1 MDLLERFGT
10 PLVSY
15 EGSCESQFE
24 YSATKLDI
32 PGYFEASQ
40 YRSGRIVIGVVGT
53 NIPQVTNIPPLAKG
67 DEKLSFHGRSTEGW
81 QVLPLERIVFP
92 VLGWQLKTMGPPPY
106 ELNLTPRYFE
116 ASSGRASQSGY
127 HIAHFL
133 ISNFLWHDFGA
144 ENRKPQP
151 IELTVRGFRI
161 EITPVEDYVTVAQQL
176 INGRGTH
183 PTAWVNIDSAG
194 GPKLSLKRFS
204 SVIEELMFVFRI
216 VTGNQVNWYYGE
228 ALRTSNREPV
238 ERLHQYTG
246 ISPYSNTF
254 RFRHLRKGM
263 VSVVPKVS
271 LSDLTLAFF
280 DEKGHSIDKETLN
293 IFVNQ
298 FTNATSSTPFLESAG
313 LIAST
318 LMDLIVSKYA
328 AAKDKSE
335 MCPEATY
342 VAKYLPAL
350 KQAVKSASVPQ
361 NIAEQAALHLRGS
374 FRYTFRQKLKLL
386 RDDLRLPLSDRE
398 IGRIVKTRN
407 LLVHEG
413 TFGSNPRGDYD
424 FLIWTIL
431 MSLCRL
437 CGYIGDLPIYRNDIP
452 LEV

>member
-24 YSATKLDI
+24 HSATKLDI

-53 NIPQVTNIPPLAKG
+53 SIPQVTNIPTLSKG

-127 HIAHFL
+127 HITRFL

-151 IELTVRGFRI
+151 VELTVRGFRI

-204 SVIEELMFVFRI
+204 SVIEELMW
-216 VTGNQVNWYYGE
+216 GG
-228 ALRTSNREPV
+228 P
-238 ERLHQYTG
+238 
-246 ISPYSNTF
+246 
-254 RFRHLRKGM
+254 
-263 VSVVPKVS
+263 
-271 LSDLTLAFF
+271 
-280 DEKGHSIDKETLN
+280 HS
-293 IFVNQ
+293 
-298 FTNATSSTPFLESAG
+298 
-313 LIAST
+313 
-318 LMDLIVSKYA
+318 
-328 AAKDKSE
+328 
-335 MCPEATY
+335 
-342 VAKYLPAL
+342 
-350 KQAVKSASVPQ
+350 
-361 NIAEQAALHLRGS
+361 
-374 FRYTFRQKLKLL
+374 
-386 RDDLRLPLSDRE
+386 
-398 IGRIVKTRN
+398 
-407 LLVHEG
+407 
-413 TFGSNPRGDYD
+413 
-424 FLIWTIL
+424 
-431 MSLCRL
+431 
-437 CGYIGDLPIYRNDIP
+437 
-452 LEV
+452 

>member
-24 YSATKLDI
+24 HSSTKLEI
-32 PGYFEASQ
+32 LGYFEASQ
-40 YRSGRIVIGVVGT
+40 YRSGRIVIGVVGA
-53 NIPQVTNIPPLAKG
+53 NIPRVTNIPLLAKG

-92 VLGWQLKTMGPPPY
+92 VLGWQLRTMGPPPY
-106 ELNLTPRYFE
+106 ELSLTPRNFE
-116 ASSGRASQSGY
+116 ASSGGASQSGY
-127 HIAHFL
+127 HIARFL

-144 ENRKPQP
+144 EDRKPEP
-151 IELTVRGFRI
+151 IELKVRGFRI
-161 EITPVEDYVTVAQQL
+161 GVTPVEDYVTVAPQL

-228 ALRTSNREPV
+228 ALRTSNRAPV
-238 ERLHQYTG
+238 ERLHQYAG
-246 ISPYSNTF
+246 ISPYSSTF

-263 VSVVPKVS
+263 VSVVPKVN
-271 LSDLTLAFF
+271 LTDLTLAFF
-280 DEKGHSIDKETLN
+280 DERGHSIDKETLK
-293 IFVNQ
+293 IFINQ

-328 AAKDKSE
+328 ATKDKSE
-335 MCPEATY
+335 VCPEATY
-342 VAKYLPAL
+342 VAQYLPVLQRAI
-350 KQAVKSASVPQ
+350 KSASVPQ
-361 NIAEQAALHLRGS
+361 NIREQAALHLRGS
-374 FRYTFRQKLKLL
+374 FRYTFRQKFKLL
-386 RDDLRLPLSDRE
+386 RDDLRLPLSDGE
-398 IGRIVKTRN
+398 IGRMVKTRN

-424 FLIWTIL
+424 FLIWTLI

-437 CGYIGDLPIYRNDIP
+437 CGYRGDLPIYRDDTS